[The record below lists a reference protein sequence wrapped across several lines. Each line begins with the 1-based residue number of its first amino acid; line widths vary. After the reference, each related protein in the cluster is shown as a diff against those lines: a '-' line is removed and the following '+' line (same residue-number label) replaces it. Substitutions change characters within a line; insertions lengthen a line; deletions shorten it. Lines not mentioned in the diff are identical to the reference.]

1 MSAFGYT
8 PKDDVVEAIETLA
21 KAEHDRGKTPREIVE
36 SVLEASMCG
45 LDRALADMNKLPVG

>member
-45 LDRALADMNKLPVG
+45 LSICFQK